1 VTDVG
6 RAALITA
13 GAAASTLVVDRVL
26 KAAVEHGLDEGAHAS
41 PLGIP
46 VTRRTNGRGMSPVLI
61 AAGSALAIGIA
72 GAATLARRPTL
83 VQVGGGLV
91 AGGMLANLT
100 DRALSGDVT
109 DFLPSPL
116 GVLNGADVAIAAG
129 LVLAGT
135 GLVLR

>member
-1 VTDVG
+1 MDVG

-13 GAAASTLVVDRVL
+13 GAAATTFVVDRAL
-26 KAAVEHGLDEGAHAS
+26 KVAVEHGLDEGAHAR

-46 VTRRTNGRGMSPVLI
+46 ITRRTNQHEMSPALI
-61 AAGSALAIGIA
+61 AAGGALALGIA

-83 VQVGGGLV
+83 LQAGAGLV
-91 AGGMLANLT
+91 AGGMLANLA
-100 DRALSGDVT
+100 DRAPDHAVT

-116 GVLNGADVAIAAG
+116 GVLDGADVAIAAG
-129 LVLAGT
+129 IVLAGT